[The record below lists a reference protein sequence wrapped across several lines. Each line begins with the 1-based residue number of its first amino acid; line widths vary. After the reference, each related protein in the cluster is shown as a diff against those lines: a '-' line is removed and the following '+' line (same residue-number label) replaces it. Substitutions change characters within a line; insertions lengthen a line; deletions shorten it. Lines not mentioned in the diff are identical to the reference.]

1 MAKKIAPPVRA
12 KQALGPMAWL
22 GQLLLYGLFA
32 VAIGTLSHW
41 PHYHPLAPGEA
52 LIKVSFI
59 HTGKPVGDC
68 RPLTKEELARLPP
81 NMRAPTV
88 CPRER
93 SPVSVQVVLDGRQV
107 LDRSAPPSGL
117 SKDGASAMYA
127 RLVVPAGERHLAVR
141 VRDDVRP
148 GASVYERDAKV
159 QLAAGQVLVV
169 DFDPEKGGVTLQ

>member
-1 MAKKIAPPVRA
+1 
-12 KQALGPMAWL
+12 
-22 GQLLLYGLFA
+22 
-32 VAIGTLSHW
+32 
-41 PHYHPLAPGEA
+41 
-52 LIKVSFI
+52 
-59 HTGKPVGDC
+59 
-68 RPLTKEELARLPP
+68 
-81 NMRAPTV
+81 
-88 CPRER
+88 
-93 SPVSVQVVLDGRQV
+93 VQVVLDGRAV

-127 RLVVPAGERHLAVR
+127 RLVVPAGERRLAVR